1 MFDRYGSMTAWV
13 VAGLVA
19 GCSGG
24 AVPALRSGDAESPRA
39 EQPAAAAREQAR
51 VTEPPS
57 TSVEYSANPDSSGA
71 LSLQAGDLLV
81 RISAPAC
88 RDFGASILACDD
100 VALSV
105 LRGGET
111 QAMDLESLYIN
122 TKATLFR
129 GDLGARDRTKSHSI
143 VLADVN
149 LDAHDDLLL
158 WTGRDGGYGGASY
171 SVHLFEPSRDRF
183 VYSKAFSDL
192 TIGRS
197 GLFTLD
203 DGRIRTGSKSGC
215 CIHIQEAFVIEG
227 NAPVLVERIEED
239 ATGGAAEPRITVS
252 KRVNGQMREIE
263 N

>member
-1 MFDRYGSMTAWV
+1 MFGRHGSITAWV
-13 VAGLVA
+13 VAGLIA

-24 AVPALRSGDAESPRA
+24 AVPALRSGDGESRRA
-39 EQPAAAAREQAR
+39 EQPVAAPPEQAR
-51 VTEPPS
+51 VTAPD
-57 TSVEYSANPDSSGA
+57 TSMDYSASPDSSGA

-81 RISAPAC
+81 SISAPAC

-105 LRGGET
+105 LRGGRT

-129 GDLGARDRTKSHSI
+129 GDLDARDRTRSHSI

-183 VYSKAFSDL
+183 VYSQAFSDL
-192 TIGRS
+192 TVGRS
-197 GLFTLD
+197 GLFTLED
-203 DGRIRTGSKSGC
+203 RRVRTGSKSGC
-215 CIHIQEAFVIEG
+215 CIHIRETFVVEK

-252 KRVNGQMREIE
+252 RRVNGKMQKID